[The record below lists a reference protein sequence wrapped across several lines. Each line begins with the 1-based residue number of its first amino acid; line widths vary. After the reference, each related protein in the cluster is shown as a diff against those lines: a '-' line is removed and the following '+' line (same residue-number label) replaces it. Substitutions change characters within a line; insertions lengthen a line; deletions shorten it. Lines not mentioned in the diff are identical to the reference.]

1 MHLDF
6 SLIADISFD
15 TDVCIIGSG
24 AAGFACAVSLLDSG
38 FRVLVVESGLHQPH
52 EQLADLHQ
60 GEVSNQPHTGIH
72 EGRARVV
79 GGTTTKWGGQAL
91 PFMEEDFGYRCHV
104 AESGWPIT
112 ASELAPYYQKA
123 ELILGTD
130 PTVPFGYQPWQDWRV
145 KQPAFSAG
153 SIELLVTKWCKI
165 PNFAQQ
171 HGDKIGQSA
180 TVDLLRNASVTE
192 LLPTADAGAVQA
204 ISIRSLEGKTG
215 RITAR
220 YVIMAAGAIETVRLF
235 LNSNEFR
242 SGGLGNAHGLVGKYF
257 QDHVAAV
264 VGQVI
269 PKSRKW
275 MHDIF
280 DPFYRHGF
288 KYLPRLRFSPA
299 LSQELHLLHASA
311 QVLFPVEARSPL
323 TVGKRLLA
331 SLRSRQLPGAEEL
344 KVLASPRLLLTMAK
358 GLLRWKLGK
367 RGSSAATGPIWL
379 EVHSEQEPRAD
390 SYIALS
396 TSADAMQMPRVRLHW
411 TVSDLTASTIKTV
424 AKLLQKEFE
433 QAGLGTVELLPWLTE
448 GPDDPRRWFADTFHQ
463 AGGLR
468 MATDET
474 KGVVDASCKVFGSNN
489 LYVASSAVFPTS
501 SFSNPTMT
509 IIALAIRISEEVAR
523 RLHADAEPPARRVER
538 VVASAQI

>member
-6 SLIADISFD
+6 SLITEASFETDI
-15 TDVCIIGSG
+15 CIIGSG

-52 EQLADLHQ
+52 EQVTNLHQ
-60 GEVSNQPHTGIH
+60 GEVSHQPHTGIH

-91 PFMEEDFGYRCHV
+91 PFMDEDFHHRPHMG
-104 AESGWPIT
+104 ESGWPIT

-123 ELILGTD
+123 ERILGTD

-145 KQPAFSAG
+145 KQPAFSAN

-165 PNFAQQ
+165 PDFAQQ
-171 HGDKIGQSA
+171 HGAKIGQSA
-180 TVDLLRNASVTE
+180 TVDLLRNATVTE
-192 LLPTADAGAVQA
+192 LLPSADAGAVQT
-204 ISIRSLEGKTG
+204 IKIRSLEGKKGT
-215 RITAR
+215 ITAR

-235 LNSNEFR
+235 LNSTAFG
-242 SGGLGNAHGLVGKYF
+242 SGGLGNEHGLVGKYF
-257 QDHVAAV
+257 QDHVVAV
-264 VGQVI
+264 VGQVV

-280 DPFYRHGF
+280 DPFYRNGF

-299 LSQELHLLHASA
+299 LAQELHVLHASA

-323 TVGKRLLA
+323 TVSKRLLA
-331 SLRSRQLPGAEEL
+331 SLRRRQMPHAGEL
-344 KVLASPRLLLTMAK
+344 KVLTSPRLLLTMAK

-367 RGSSAATGPIWL
+367 RGSSAGAGPIWL
-379 EVHSEQEPRAD
+379 EVHSEQEPQAD

-396 TSADAMQMPRVRLHW
+396 TDIDAMQMPRVRLHW
-411 TVSDLTASTIKTV
+411 TISDLTVSTIQVV

-433 QAGLGTVELLPWLTE
+433 QAGLGTVELMPWLTE
-448 GPDDPRRWFADTFHQ
+448 GPDDPRRWLADTFHQ

-468 MATDET
+468 MATSET
-474 KGVVDASCKVFGSNN
+474 KGVVDTSCKVFGISN

-509 IIALAIRISEEVAR
+509 IIALAIRISEEITR
-523 RLHADAEPPARRVER
+523 RLHAEAEQPARRAER
-538 VVASAQI
+538 LPASVQV

>member
-6 SLIADISFD
+6 SLIADTAFD
-15 TDVCIIGSG
+15 TDICIIGSG
-24 AAGFACAVSLLDSG
+24 AAGFACAVSLLGSG

-52 EQLADLHQ
+52 EQLTDLYR
-60 GEVSNQPHTGIH
+60 GEVSSQPHTGVH

-91 PFMEEDFGYRCHV
+91 PFMSEDFGHRPHV
-104 AESGWPIT
+104 RESGWPIA

-123 ELILGTD
+123 ERILGTD
-130 PTVPFGYQPWQDWRV
+130 PTVPFGYQPWQDWGV
-145 KQPAFSAG
+145 KQPAFSAHT
-153 SIELLVTKWCKI
+153 IELLVTKWCKV

-192 LLPTADAGAVQA
+192 LLPTADASAVQA
-204 ISIRSLEGKTG
+204 IEIRSLEGKTG

-220 YVIMAAGAIETVRLF
+220 YVVMAAGSIESVRLF
-235 LNSNEFR
+235 LSSTAFGRE
-242 SGGLGNAHGLVGKYF
+242 GLGNEHGLVGKFF
-257 QDHVAAV
+257 QDHVAAT
-264 VGQVI
+264 VGQVL

-288 KYLPRLRFSPA
+288 KYLPRLRLSPA
-299 LSQELHLLHASA
+299 LAQELRVLHASA
-311 QVLFPVEARSPL
+311 QVLFPAEARSPL

-331 SLRSRQLPGAEEL
+331 SLRRRQMPRAEEL
-344 KVLASPRLLLTMAK
+344 KVLASPRLLLTMAQ
-358 GLLRWKLGK
+358 GLLRWKLGQ
-367 RGSSAATGPIWL
+367 RGSSAGTGPIWL
-379 EVHSEQEPRAD
+379 EVHSEQEPQAT
-390 SYIALS
+390 SYITLGADTDALR
-396 TSADAMQMPRVRLHW
+396 MRRVRLHW
-411 TVSDLTASTIKTV
+411 TISDLTASTIKTV
-424 AKLLQKEFE
+424 AQLLKKEFE
-433 QAGLGTVELLPWLTE
+433 QAGLGTVELLPWLT
-448 GPDDPRRWFADTFHQ
+448 DDTADPRRWFADTFHQ

-468 MATDET
+468 MATSET
-474 KGVVDASCKVFGSNN
+474 KGVVDASCKVFGLSN

-509 IIALAIRISEEVAR
+509 IIALAIRLSEEITR
-523 RLHADAEPPARRVER
+523 RLHAENEPPARL
-538 VVASAQI
+538 AQPVPARAQA